1 MAGERNVSPKRSTNE
16 RAWADEVPNK
26 PLIGLRR
33 EDVDPDARQFRRSEA
48 IIGDRT
54 SNVRPAP
61 VPADKPKFDVVFED
75 GALTDLRQLPS
86 ADQEQ
91 AVFALRALVYGQ
103 EGSGGP
109 IVHGTWQAA
118 PFATRIPSPAET
130 VRLAFASQLN
140 NEMAAR
146 MAPTPQLS
154 RSPVLIDPARGV
166 LADFTRL
173 PTEEITQALDVLHDL
188 TLVSSSGLNRL
199 AGLGLMAKVTV
210 PGSDRQVYAVPV
222 GVEHA
227 LVFRR
232 WPTLYAATQASYDK
246 DESPLELDRPPGR
259 PAIEVLA
266 VTDDL
271 DFNLAV
277 RDRPPE
283 ADERIAAA
291 AVEVAPAFPVE
302 LLAADTG
309 TIATT
314 VEAQAGL
321 HRIVR
326 TWERVADHVEAAE
339 KAAGV
344 KAARHSHIVK
354 LHGEHFK
361 PLRDQLQQRITPVT
375 QGEIIYKTVGGRKS
389 PTGHPAVH
397 IAAIR
402 TEPDPDHIYL
412 AQRLSLIETNQH
424 RQKVVRVA
432 TRPPAAHINGN
443 APTPQPQARTAAAE
457 PAAAR
462 HVPGAAPI
470 NLDSRRRYD
479 IYPPSTEFAAQLNAL
494 PPEQRQCVV
503 EEIRALA
510 ANGSDSSRDIDH
522 PVTPATSSEEDRPAQ
537 VPKLHSRPIDTPQ
550 GTFHLVYGVTDP
562 TVARIR
568 RGELVT
574 GYGEVVSM
582 QHQPLTETDRHR
594 FFPVAARTFTRDVWQ
609 VGQQRGDEALK
620 RHAQALFAIVKDD
633 AISADR
639 RLAFLDAVR
648 RVATTVNDPT
658 LLADAKFLHRR
669 FHPNAPKP
677 DGDSPAPKQAT
688 STTIDGSLDPDS
700 RPGIALY
707 DIAPHNDPDARDR
720 LAEHLRKRSE
730 DYLSRL
736 EGNRRMSM
744 RDVWGADEHLVDTEH
759 QIRLR
764 PHTTDRNPDAPSV
777 TVKLT
782 HRAERPDQVQ
792 VRIDGERPIA
802 VKLDTLDASLTGK
815 VVGPRLAMRPAP
827 SASQTADLAARRGT
841 DPSDVAWAPE
851 DGRQWQDWRVARK
864 DQSASAFW
872 APRDKIVAF
881 LDEVATKLTAAERA
895 DSDTQLAERLHDQRT
910 ARKDRASTRDSRNG
924 SRTYEPVSPAV
935 AELYNNTNLDAATW
949 QATIG
954 SRDIE
959 AIRQSAS
966 PSTTGN
972 PFLDRARK
980 LIADHQ
986 ASVRRSAAALKSTTA
1001 SDHPRAT
1008 SAAPSPASS
1017 HAEPPRRQTDM
1028 ARTTTPIR
1036 R

>member
-1 MAGERNVSPKRSTNE
+1 MAGERNVSPKTNTNE
-16 RAWADEVPNK
+16 RAWADEVPNA

-33 EDVDPDARQFRRSEA
+33 EDVDDDARQFRRSEA

-75 GALTDLRQLPS
+75 GALSDLRHLPP

-91 AVFALRALVYGQ
+91 AVFALRALVYDQ
-103 EGSGGP
+103 QGSGGP

-118 PFATRIPSPAET
+118 PFATRTPSPAET
-130 VRLAFASQLN
+130 VRRAFASQLN
-140 NEMAAR
+140 NEMVAR

-166 LADFTRL
+166 LADFARL
-173 PTEEITQALDVLHDL
+173 PAEEITEALDVLHDL

-199 AGLGLMAKVTV
+199 ASLGLMAKVTV

-232 WPTLYAATQASYDK
+232 WPTMYAATQASYDK

-271 DFNLAV
+271 EFNLAV

-291 AVEVAPAFPVE
+291 AMEVTPDFPVE
-302 LLAADTG
+302 LLAADMG

-314 VEAQAGL
+314 VEAQAGF
-321 HRIVR
+321 HRIVH
-326 TWERVADHVEAAE
+326 TWERVADHAEAAE

-375 QGEIIYKTVGGRKS
+375 QGEIIYKTVGGRRS

-402 TEPDPDHIYL
+402 TEPDPDRIYL

-424 RQKVVRVA
+424 LQKVVRVA
-432 TRPPAAHINGN
+432 TRPPAAHVNGQ
-443 APTPQPQARTAAAE
+443 APTPALRTRTTGAE
-457 PAAAR
+457 PAVAQ
-462 HVPGAAPI
+462 HVPGAAPA
-470 NLDSRRRYD
+470 NLDPRRRYD
-479 IYPPSTEFAAQLNAL
+479 IYPPSTDFAAQLNAL
-494 PPEQRQCVV
+494 PPQMRQRVAT
-503 EEIRALA
+503 EIHELA
-510 ANGSDSSRDIDH
+510 ASGPDLSRDIDH
-522 PVTPATSSEEDRPAQ
+522 PLTPAASPESGLPAQ
-537 VPKLHSRPIDTPQ
+537 VPGLRTRPIDTPQ

-568 RGELVT
+568 RGGLVT

-582 QHQPLTETDRHR
+582 QYQPLTEADRHR

-609 VGQQRGDEALK
+609 IGQQRGDDALK
-620 RHAQALFAIVKDD
+620 RQAQALFTMVKDD
-633 AISADR
+633 GISADR

-677 DGDSPAPKQAT
+677 DDDSRAPAQAA

-720 LAEHLRKRSE
+720 LAEHLRKRSQ

-759 QIRLR
+759 QILLR
-764 PHTTDRNPDAPSV
+764 PHTTDRNPDVPSV
-777 TVKLT
+777 AAKLT
-782 HRAERPDQVQ
+782 HRAERPDQLQ
-792 VRIDGERPIA
+792 VHIDGERPIV
-802 VKLDTLDASLTGK
+802 VKLDTLDASLTGA
-815 VVGPRLAMRPAP
+815 VVGARMAMRPAP
-827 SASQTADLAARRGT
+827 SESQIADQAARRGT
-841 DPSDVAWAPE
+841 DPGDVAWPPD
-851 DGRQWQDWRVARK
+851 DGRQWQDWRIARK
-864 DQSASAFW
+864 DQPARAFW
-872 APRDKIVAF
+872 ASRDKIVAF

-910 ARKDRASTRDSRNG
+910 SRRDRASANI
-924 SRTYEPVSPAV
+924 SRTYQPLSPAV
-935 AELYNNTNLDAATW
+935 AELYNNPNVDAATW
-949 QATIG
+949 RATIG
-954 SRDIE
+954 SREIE
-959 AIRQSAS
+959 SIRQQAS
-966 PSTTGN
+966 PSSTGN

-986 ASVRRSAAALKSTTA
+986 DPSRRSAAALKSTTTSGQPPAA
-1001 SDHPRAT
+1001 SAT
-1008 SAAPSPASS
+1008 PSPASS
-1017 HAEPPRRQTDM
+1017 HAEHPKRQSDK
-1028 ARTTTPIR
+1028 ARSTAPIR